1 MNHLST
7 LLALTIVFSSLGYEY
22 EFRLSQC
29 LQKHSI
35 TCVGEFGV
43 HVVCKGRGCGHDCTC
58 YSLHIG
64 EKQLREQ
71 ECDKT
76 PDCKLEIPIGEL
88 LEWIGGTHASL
99 SCCNLTN
106 IVVSNFFE
114 FAPHLPVLESDL
126 FCMYFTCKALPP
138 TVLRHIFVGE

>member
-43 HVVCKGRGCGHDCTC
+43 HVVCKGRGCGHDSTC
-58 YSLHIG
+58 YFLHIG

-88 LEWIGGTHASL
+88 LEWKGGTHASL
-99 SCCNLTN
+99 SCCKLTN
-106 IVVSNFFE
+106 IVVSNFF
-114 FAPHLPVLESDL
+114 
-126 FCMYFTCKALPP
+126 
-138 TVLRHIFVGE
+138 